1 LSPKGNLPEAFDIV
15 ESDRAQM
22 ILGYTW
28 NYFNAN
34 EMRLSESGKNFKH
47 WMQIDSINVKENQR
61 SKHIFKHGLTAVIYT
76 DIILK
81 LGL

>member
-28 NYFNAN
+28 NYFIAN
-34 EMRLSESGKNFKH
+34 EMRLSESGNNFKH

-61 SKHIFKHGLTAVIYT
+61 SKHSFKRHV
-76 DIILK
+76 IILK